1 MYMRN
6 LKYNGLVEKEVFET
20 YRFIADRYNLR
31 GRHIESGLRFRDWV
45 KECEHD
51 FHERHSS
58 MYALIFYGNSATMRL
73 LQMSCDANPCLLYG
87 MDLYHG
93 NCFDP
98 AHDPKINQ
106 KIDKNSQYI
115 TVYGIDSA
123 FMPIND
129 IGVPEI
135 DEDKGIWP
143 LTLLIDKDMRDG
155 EIRLSCPDD
164 DDDESDEAKVPVI
177 PKYVYIS

>member
-1 MYMRN
+1 M
-6 LKYNGLVEKEVFET
+6 EKEVFET
-20 YRFIADRYNLR
+20 YRFLANTYNEQ
-31 GRHIESGLRFRDWV
+31 GRHIETNTRFRDWV

-58 MYALIFYGNSATMRL
+58 MYALNFYGNSATMRL
-73 LQMSCDANPCLLYG
+73 LQKSCDANPGLLYG
-87 MDLYHG
+87 MDLYQG

-98 AHDPKINQ
+98 AHDPNINQ

-123 FMPIND
+123 FMLIND

-143 LTLLIDKDMRDG
+143 LTLLIDRDMRDG

-164 DDDESDEAKVPVI
+164 DDDDESDEVKVPVI

>member
-1 MYMRN
+1 M
-6 LKYNGLVEKEVFET
+6 EHEVYEIYTFM
-20 YRFIADRYNLR
+20 ANRYNER
-31 GRHIESGLRFRDWV
+31 GRHIESGLSFREWI
-45 KECEHD
+45 KECERD
-51 FHERHSS
+51 FHEQHLS
-58 MYALIFYGNSATMRL
+58 MYALNFYGNSATMRL
-73 LQMSCDANPCLLYG
+73 LQRSCDANSCLLYG

-98 AHDPKINQ
+98 VCDPNINQ

-129 IGVPEI
+129 IGVREI

-143 LTLLIDKDMRDG
+143 LTLLIDNDMRDG
-155 EIRLSCPDD
+155 EIRLSCPDN
-164 DDDESDEAKVPVI
+164 DDDEGDEAKVPVT
-177 PKYVYIS
+177 PKYVYVS

>member
-1 MYMRN
+1 
-6 LKYNGLVEKEVFET
+6 
-20 YRFIADRYNLR
+20 
-31 GRHIESGLRFRDWV
+31 
-45 KECEHD
+45 
-51 FHERHSS
+51 
-58 MYALIFYGNSATMRL
+58 
-73 LQMSCDANPCLLYG
+73 

-98 AHDPKINQ
+98 AHDPNINQ

-164 DDDESDEAKVPVI
+164 DDDESDEVKVPVI